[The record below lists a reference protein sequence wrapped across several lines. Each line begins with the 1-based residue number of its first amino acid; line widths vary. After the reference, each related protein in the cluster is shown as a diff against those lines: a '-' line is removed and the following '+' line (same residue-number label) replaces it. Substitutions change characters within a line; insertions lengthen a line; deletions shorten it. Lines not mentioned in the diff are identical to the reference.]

1 MRKRMTNLRAVLL
14 LCAALGW
21 WGYLYPDLAFNRE
34 TVKILTL
41 NEAGEEVLLEDEEAC
56 LIYYR
61 RLMQA
66 DNAHVRVRFKFLEEI
81 NSLLEVLK
89 WDNIIQN

>member
-1 MRKRMTNLRAVLL
+1 MRKKMLHLRAVLL

-21 WGYLYPDLAFNRE
+21 WGYLYPDLAFNSE
-34 TVKILTL
+34 TVRILTL
-41 NEAGEEVLLEDEEAC
+41 DESGEEVLTEDEEAC

-61 RLMQA
+61 RLMRA
-66 DNAHVRVRFKFLEEI
+66 DHAPVRIRFKFLEEI

>member
-1 MRKRMTNLRAVLL
+1 MKRNLIHLRAVLL

-21 WGYLYPDLAFNRE
+21 WGYLYPELAFNRE

-41 NEAGEEVLLEDEEAC
+41 NESGEEILLEDEEAC
-56 LIYYR
+56 LVYYR
-61 RLMQA
+61 RLLQN
-66 DNAHVRVRFKFLEEI
+66 DNAKVRVRFKFLEEI